1 MSDLNTYIAQLPLPA
16 EPAGLYEPIRYAMAS
31 GGKRLRPMLALMA
44 ADLFGGKEEDVLP
57 AAMALEMFHNF
68 TLLHDDLMDGAPVRR
83 GRPTVY
89 KQYGDNTAILSGDQ
103 MLIEAYRLIAEV
115 PTHTLS
121 RVLPLFTQMA
131 TEICEG
137 QQYDMDFE
145 QRSDVTI
152 PEYMTMIR
160 LKTSVLLGTAL
171 HIGALIAGAS
181 EADQEAIYSFGVNL
195 GLAFQIQDDMLDCW
209 GDPATFGKRVGGDI
223 VDNKKSL
230 AMLLALHN
238 ASTDQLAR
246 LHEAIAITDEEEKIT
261 AVLAIYEEIGVR
273 RMLEAEIADYT
284 QRALSDLGRIVLPDE
299 RKQPLRAIAEKLSSR
314 QS

>member
-1 MSDLNTYIAQLPLPA
+1 MIDLNTHIAQLPLPA
-16 EPAGLYEPIRYAMAS
+16 EPAGLYDPIRYAMAS

-44 ADLFGGKEEDVLP
+44 AELFGGKEEDVLP

-89 KQYGDNTAILSGDQ
+89 KQFGDNTAILSGDQ

-115 PTHTLS
+115 PAHTLS
-121 RVLPLFTQMA
+121 RVLPLFTKMA

-137 QQYDMDFE
+137 QQYDMNFE

-181 EADQEAIYSFGVNL
+181 EDDQEAIYSFGVNL

-230 AMLLALHN
+230 AMLLALQN
-238 ASTDQLAR
+238 ASTEQHER
-246 LHEAIAITDEEEKIT
+246 LRAAMAIPDEDEKIA
-261 AVLAIYEEIGVR
+261 AVLAIYNEIGVR
-273 RMLEAEIADYT
+273 RMLEAEINDYT
-284 QRALSDLGRIVLPDE
+284 QRALRDLRRIAQPDD
-299 RKQPLRAIAEKLSSR
+299 RKQSLRAIAEKLSSR

>member
-284 QRALSDLGRIVLPDE
+284 QRALSDLGRIALPDE